1 MMRQGWKGLALA
13 GLLGAL
19 GLTVGCE
26 NRREGTVRDE
36 ARQAGQAVDKAAR
49 EAREAAQEAREA
61 ANEAEEGFQ
70 EGLGGSGVE
79 REQEREQDEAVIG
92 DEPGVIN
99 DGEGPIEENERR

>member
-1 MMRQGWKGLALA
+1 MRQGLKCLALA
-13 GLLGAL
+13 GILGAL

-36 ARQAGQAVDKAAR
+36 ARQAGQAVDEAAR
-49 EAREAAQEAREA
+49 EAREAAQEARETT
-61 ANEAEEGFQ
+61 NEAEKGFQ
-70 EGLGGSGVE
+70 EGLGGSG
-79 REQEREQDEAVIG
+79 QEREQDDAVIG